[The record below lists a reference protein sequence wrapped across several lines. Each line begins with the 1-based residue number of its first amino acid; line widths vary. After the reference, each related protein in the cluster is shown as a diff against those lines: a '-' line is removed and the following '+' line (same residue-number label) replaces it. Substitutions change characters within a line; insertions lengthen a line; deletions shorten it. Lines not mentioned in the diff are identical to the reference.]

1 MVESFQSSKNFDR
14 KIEWQNNNFKQ
25 FQIRTLV
32 NRKRLIGFAASSKET
47 LLYLIYCTYIPF
59 LCTYVPFLCTYILL
73 YLTYC
78 AFSMYLYTI
87 VPFLCTYILLY
98 LYTIVPNL
106 LYLYTFSMNLYSF
119 VPYLLYLYTF
129 SMNLYSISLTNC
141 TYIRFLCT

>member
-73 YLTYC
+73 YL
-78 AFSMYLYTI
+78 
-87 VPFLCTYILLY
+87 
-98 LYTIVPNL
+98 YTIVPNL